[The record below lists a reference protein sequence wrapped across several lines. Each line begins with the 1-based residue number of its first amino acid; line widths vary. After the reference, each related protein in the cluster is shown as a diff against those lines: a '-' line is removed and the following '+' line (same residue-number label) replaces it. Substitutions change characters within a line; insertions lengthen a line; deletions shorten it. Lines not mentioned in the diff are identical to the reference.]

1 MNLPNKLTLLRV
13 LLIPFFLLFMYLN
26 IPFHFAI
33 ALVIFGIASITDAL
47 DGRIARSRNLVT
59 NFGKFLDPLAD
70 KVLVIA
76 ALAVFVE
83 FAEVN
88 MSAIPFI
95 IITAREFM
103 VSGLRLL
110 AANSGIVVAAGI
122 WGKLKTAF
130 TMVAI
135 VAILLWLS
143 LCGDLREKIGVMYG
157 NPETTPGGRA
167 LKFYSSVRI
176 EVRKGEVIKSGTD
189 VIGACTRCKIVKN
202 KVAPPFKECEF
213 DLMYGSGISRTGEVL
228 DLAVDLDIIKKGG
241 SWFSY
246 KDQKLGQ
253 GRDNVKELLQNDE
266 NLMKEIEEQ
275 ILARKDE
282 LKAAAPKKSKPAE
295 AVSAADK
302 PVSGGAAV
310 SDDDVLA
317 SFDENF
323 EEFTPAEE

>member
-26 IPFHFAI
+26 LPFHFAI

-47 DGRIARSRNLVT
+47 DGKIARSRNLVT

-83 FAEVN
+83 FREVN

-130 TMVAI
+130 TMIAI
-135 VAILLWLS
+135 VAILFWLS
-143 LCGDLREKIGVMYG
+143 LCFDFEIGF
-157 NPETTPGGRA
+157 P
-167 LKFYSSVRI
+167 L
-176 EVRKGEVIKSGTD
+176 
-189 VIGACTRCKIVKN
+189 
-202 KVAPPFKECEF
+202 EF
-213 DLMYGSGISRTGEVL
+213 RN
-228 DLAVDLDIIKKGG
+228 AVDNVLIPVLIWISAVLTVISGVVYLKGY
-241 SWFSY
+241 W
-246 KDQKLGQ
+246 
-253 GRDNVKELLQNDE
+253 
-266 NLMKEIEEQ
+266 NLI
-275 ILARKDE
+275 D
-282 LKAAAPKKSKPAE
+282 S
-295 AVSAADK
+295 DK
-302 PVSGGAAV
+302 
-310 SDDDVLA
+310 
-317 SFDENF
+317 
-323 EEFTPAEE
+323 